1 MSLKAIAKQLG
12 ISVTTV
18 SRALNGYDDVSQ
30 ETRARVEAEAQ
41 RRGYRPNTF
50 ARRLKMGT
58 IDAVGLVFPVRPAP
72 LNNNVF
78 LEMVGE
84 ISHELAR
91 HDIDLLLIADD
102 EQADKHGYMRMVQGR
117 RVDALIVAHTLDD
130 DPRLAQLQASGF
142 PFLALGRSRLA
153 QPYAWFDFDN
163 YAGTCRATRHL
174 IQQGHQRIALLGEN
188 NNQAFI
194 LQRRNGYLDALRE
207 AGLSDAWLRSVPA
220 TRRGGYQATL
230 ELLRLPEP
238 PTAIITDCNTHGDG
252 AAMALAHLG
261 RLTGDNRVALVVYDG
276 LPQDSIIETDVAAVI
291 QSTRQGVGRQIADM
305 VRRLIAGEDL
315 ATLELLRLPEPPT
328 AIITDCNTHGDGA
341 AMALAHLGRLTGDNR
356 VALVVYDG
364 LPQDSIIETDVAAVI
379 QSTRQGVGRQI
390 ADMVRRLIAGED
402 LATLQV
408 LWQPEF
414 IPGETA

>member
-252 AAMALAHLG
+252 AAMALAH
-261 RLTGDNRVALVVYDG
+261 
-276 LPQDSIIETDVAAVI
+276 P
-291 QSTRQGVGRQIADM
+291 GV
-305 VRRLIAGEDL
+305 
-315 ATLELLRLPEPPT
+315 
-328 AIITDCNTHGDGA
+328 
-341 AMALAHLGRLTGDNR
+341 
-356 VALVVYDG
+356 
-364 LPQDSIIETDVAAVI
+364 
-379 QSTRQGVGRQI
+379 
-390 ADMVRRLIAGED
+390 
-402 LATLQV
+402 
-408 LWQPEF
+408 
-414 IPGETA
+414 

>member
-230 ELLRLPEP
+230 ELLRLLSRLPRLS
-238 PTAIITDCNTHGDG
+238 PTATPM
-252 AAMALAHLG
+252 AMAP
-261 RLTGDNRVALVVYDG
+261 RWRSPTW
-276 LPQDSIIETDVAAVI
+276 
-291 QSTRQGVGRQIADM
+291 GV
-305 VRRLIAGEDL
+305 
-315 ATLELLRLPEPPT
+315 
-328 AIITDCNTHGDGA
+328 
-341 AMALAHLGRLTGDNR
+341 
-356 VALVVYDG
+356 
-364 LPQDSIIETDVAAVI
+364 
-379 QSTRQGVGRQI
+379 
-390 ADMVRRLIAGED
+390 
-402 LATLQV
+402 
-408 LWQPEF
+408 
-414 IPGETA
+414 

>member
-1 MSLKAIAKQLG
+1 M
-12 ISVTTV
+12 
-18 SRALNGYDDVSQ
+18 
-30 ETRARVEAEAQ
+30 
-41 RRGYRPNTF
+41 
-50 ARRLKMGT
+50 T
-58 IDAVGLVFPVRPAP
+58 IR
-72 LNNNVF
+72 
-78 LEMVGE
+78 
-84 ISHELAR
+84 
-91 HDIDLLLIADD
+91 
-102 EQADKHGYMRMVQGR
+102 
-117 RVDALIVAHTLDD
+117 
-130 DPRLAQLQASGF
+130 
-142 PFLALGRSRLA
+142 RSRLA

-315 ATLELLRLPEPPT
+315 ATL
-328 AIITDCNTHGDGA
+328 
-341 AMALAHLGRLTGDNR
+341 
-356 VALVVYDG
+356 
-364 LPQDSIIETDVAAVI
+364 
-379 QSTRQGVGRQI
+379 
-390 ADMVRRLIAGED
+390 
-402 LATLQV
+402 QV

-414 IPGETA
+414 FPGETA